1 MSPPILEQA
10 LAGRVRLAP
19 LTVDQYHRMIETGI
33 LPEGAP
39 LELLDGM
46 LVAKDRSAAGGDPM
60 TMGERHS
67 LVVKQILLVTGSL
80 SRYGCHLQSQS
91 PIRFQPE
98 NEPEPDGAVVR
109 GKPRDYSDRH
119 PGPGDVL
126 VVIEVADSSLAEDR
140 TVKQRV
146 YANAGIPQYVLVNIP
161 DQQIELHEQPVAGEG
176 RYGRVTV
183 LKRGENLRLLLSS
196 GQTLDVSAEEWL
208 P

>member
-10 LAGRVRLAP
+10 LAARVRFAP

-46 LVAKDRSAAGGDPM
+46 LVRKDRSAAGEDPM
-60 TMGERHS
+60 TIGKRHGMT
-67 LVVKQILLVTGSL
+67 VDQIAFLLARLLPKGFYLRCQGPL
-80 SRYGCHLQSQS
+80 SF
-91 PIRFQPE
+91 PPE
-98 NEPEPDGAVVR
+98 QEPEPDAAVIK
-109 GKPRDYSDRH
+109 GQPRDYAERH
-119 PGPGDVL
+119 PGAADVP

-140 TVKQRV
+140 TVKQRI

-161 DQQIELHEQPVAGEG
+161 DQQIELHEQPLAGEG
-176 RYGRVTV
+176 RYGRGTV
-183 LKRGENLRLLLSS
+183 LKRGDHLRLLLSG